1 MDDNINNNDPFQQQT
16 YTGQKRKKKKKDKQG
31 KTDESTSFMSRDVN
45 VMDTVFFPDGLE
57 NIMMAVYFAS
67 IPYIVGTLFIFFY
80 IGKGDYNIFLSLS
93 DDNSFLITWAIGYEV
108 VAALILLWIGKMGL
122 SAAFSMS
129 SGSSQNSF
137 KIP

>member
-1 MDDNINNNDPFQQQT
+1 MNDIDNNDPFQQQT
-16 YTGQKRKKKKKDKQG
+16 YTGQKKKKKKKRELKED
-31 KTDESTSFMSRDVN
+31 TSFMSQN
-45 VMDTVFFPDGLE
+45 VSIMDTVFFPEGFE

-108 VAALILLWIGKMGL
+108 VAVLALLWIGKMAL
-122 SAAFSMS
+122 AATFSMS
-129 SGSSQNSF
+129 SGGGGQNSF